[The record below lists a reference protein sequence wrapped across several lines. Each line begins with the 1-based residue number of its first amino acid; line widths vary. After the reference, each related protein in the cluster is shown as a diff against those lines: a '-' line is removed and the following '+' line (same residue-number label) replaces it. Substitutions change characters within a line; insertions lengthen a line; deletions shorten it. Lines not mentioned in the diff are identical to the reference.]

1 MKLFIP
7 ALIEAWLETK
17 VQKVRVIISL
27 IGVVAAVA
35 AMSLVI
41 AIGNVAI
48 HSLEETIVAN
58 GGREATIDVT
68 VTPAGQQQS
77 QLPFGMTVPTKTTE
91 DAQFDVHGKPE
102 DPVGDAMLNT
112 VKTYKVRYFSRVQRT
127 QANITAYE
135 TSNTQ
140 VNIPFGGG
148 SVNVSNNPISVLA
161 VDPGYQVIFRQAM
174 VEGRYLRNSDVEL
187 RSNPTVINE
196 SLWKKALNNKPL
208 SQNPQIKVRK
218 SDGTTVAFTVVG
230 VVKDSL
236 ISMDTMFI
244 PYEAFPYTLGASA
257 TNPSLLVW
265 TSKEEAPTAQKSL
278 RDAVAAAV
286 GNDYTVS
293 ATGGD
298 AGAMASSL
306 TGTATGVFTTVMSII
321 GAIVIGLG
329 SLGLLNVAVVTV
341 RQRVREIGIRRA
353 LGASA
358 KRIFFAVFLESV
370 VATSLAG
377 VLGVVIAI
385 IIFRVVPLDTYGIV
399 LLEQPGFPMSA
410 AMVGVG
416 VSTAVGALC
425 GLIPAIAAVRIK
437 PIEAIRY

>member
-7 ALIEAWLETK
+7 ALIEAWSETK

-58 GGREATIDVT
+58 GGRDATISVKVQD
-68 VTPAGQQQS
+68 ASADNAKKIDFQRRANLQDMGQVQ
-77 QLPFGMTVPTKTTE
+77 FGPG
-91 DAQFDVHGKPE
+91 GKPQ
-102 DPVGDAMLNT
+102 DPIGTAMLEVT
-112 VKTYKVRYFSRVQRT
+112 KSYKISVYSRVQSA
-127 QANITAYE
+127 QANITAFE
-135 TSNTQ
+135 SDIQNMK
-140 VNIPFGGG
+140 NPFGKGEIKI
-148 SVNVSNNPISVLA
+148 SKNPISVMA
-161 VDPGYQVIFRQAM
+161 VDPGYQVIFRQALIS
-174 VEGRYLRNSDVEL
+174 GRYLRSSDAGL

-196 SLWKKALNNKPL
+196 GLWKEALH
-208 SQNPQIKVRK
+208 SQKLDEHPQLKVRK
-218 SDGTTVAFTVVG
+218 PDGSTVAFTVVG
-230 VVKDSL
+230 VIKDSL
-236 ISMDTMFI
+236 IGINTMFI
-244 PYEAFPYTLGASA
+244 PYDSFPYTLGVAASH
-257 TNPSLLVW
+257 PSLLVW
-265 TSKEEAPTAQKSL
+265 TNDKQASVAQKTL

-286 GNDYTVS
+286 GNDYVVS
-293 ATGGD
+293 ASGGD
-298 AGAMASSL
+298 GSLASSI
-306 TGTATGVFTTVMSII
+306 TSGATGIFTTVMTII
-321 GAIVIGLG
+321 GAIVIALG

-377 VLGVVIAI
+377 ILGVAIAI
-385 IIFRVVPLDTYGIV
+385 IVFRILPLSSMGIV
-399 LLEQPGFPMSA
+399 LLEQPGFPISA
-410 AMVGVG
+410 AMIGVG
-416 VSTAVGALC
+416 ISTAVGALC
-425 GLIPAIAAVRIK
+425 GLIPALAAVRIK